1 MLKQYQIKN
10 YNIRLIFYV
19 IAITVLGIRVI
30 GSAQHSVQ
38 NKQILGLALGLFVMI
53 VVSIIDYSFILRFNW
68 LIYIFNL
75 GLLALITFHVFG
87 DDAGGAV
94 RWIEVGGF
102 RFQPSELSKV
112 LLILFFSWFFE

>member
-102 RFQPSELSKV
+102 RFQPS
-112 LLILFFSWFFE
+112 